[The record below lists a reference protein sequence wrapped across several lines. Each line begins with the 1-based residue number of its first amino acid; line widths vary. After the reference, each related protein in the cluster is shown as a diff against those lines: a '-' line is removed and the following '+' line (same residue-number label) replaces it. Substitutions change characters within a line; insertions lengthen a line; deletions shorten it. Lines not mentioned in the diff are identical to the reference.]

1 MLFECLF
8 FNEIKN
14 YVMKS
19 KLYTLAGIALI
30 LCVSIKGF
38 AQTSGTLTFTYNQ
51 PQPTN
56 PPPNAGIK
64 NVLAVWIENSTGAFV
79 KTKYRFVSGQTQDH
93 LPTWSVKSGG
103 ALSNAMGANCN
114 ITDATSGATC
124 TSSTTTSGVTPAGA
138 IRPTAYGTK
147 TVVWDGK
154 GVVGSTN
161 GAIVADG
168 VYKVWVESSWVD
180 SGSNNH
186 GTIDSF
192 SFTKGP
198 TAQHLTPTPTVTYF
212 NTVVLDWVP
221 DPLGIADNVSQ
232 NTQVVIYPNPTQ
244 GIFNIEFKNEIKS
257 IKIANVLGQVVY
269 DEKETVTAAG
279 TTKSINLSNFENG
292 TYIVNVSNDEGT
304 SSYKLILDK

>member
-1 MLFECLF
+1 MKLKLLKLVLITLVMF
-8 FNEIKN
+8 FSVNI
-14 YVMKS
+14 
-19 KLYTLAGIALI
+19 
-30 LCVSIKGF
+30 F
-38 AQTSGTLTFTYNQ
+38 AQTPGTLTFTYNQ
-51 PQPTN
+51 PIPSN
-56 PPPNAGIK
+56 PPPNKGIK
-64 NVLAVWIENSTGAFV
+64 NILAIWIENSAGEFV
-79 KTKYRFVSGQTQDH
+79 KTRNKYAVNEVDH

-103 ALSNAMGANCN
+103 VLSNSSSPNCN
-114 ITDATSGATC
+114 ITDATTGATL
-124 TSSTTTSGVTPAGA
+124 SGTVSIPS
-138 IRPTAYGTK
+138 PAYGTR
-147 TVVWDGK
+147 TVKWDGK
-154 GVVGSTN
+154 NVSGAVNGVT
-161 GAIVADG
+161 VADG

-212 NTVVLDWVP
+212 NTVVLDLVP

-269 DEKETVTAAG
+269 DEKETVTAVG
-279 TTKSINLSNFENG
+279 TTKSINLSSFENG